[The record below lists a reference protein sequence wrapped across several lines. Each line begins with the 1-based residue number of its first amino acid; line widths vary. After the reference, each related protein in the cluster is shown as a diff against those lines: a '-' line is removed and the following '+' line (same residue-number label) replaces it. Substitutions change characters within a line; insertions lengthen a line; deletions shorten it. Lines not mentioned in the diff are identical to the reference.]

1 MTCAAGKI
9 QDGAGY
15 ERAADGR
22 NSQAATLGISPDRRE
37 RIDLEEPHKMGKALR
52 NSLEGLSEMRIP
64 AGKAD
69 TMAIMNANYER
80 DRAVLAKTD
89 PMFAKNRFLDVGH
102 AEERM
107 DLLDKRTAN
116 KIVMSKSDEE
126 ISKIM
131 EAK

>member
-1 MTCAAGKI
+1 
-9 QDGAGY
+9 
-15 ERAADGR
+15 
-22 NSQAATLGISPDRRE
+22 
-37 RIDLEEPHKMGKALR
+37 MGKALR

-102 AEERM
+102 AEENGELTERDM
-107 DLLDKRTAN
+107 Q
-116 KIVMSKSDEE
+116 KIVNKQSDNLFENLLR
-126 ISKIM
+126 K
-131 EAK
+131 